1 MALHR
6 MMSFA
11 ADPRSA
17 SAARTHVTTYLTDLQ
32 LLPPELVPDAAL
44 IISELVTNAIL
55 AVGRYLQ
62 YLQDTGQ
69 KDPEFPPEVWVYVGK
84 TSTMVLLGV
93 ENQTHEHPERRDSD
107 ADSENGRGLDLT
119 EALSK
124 AFGWIELEE
133 QDAKDRADD
142 ELATSLLVYA
152 ALPRTLLPRRRAPLN
167 WDLAPDFVTGRLLGL
182 RAMPPAPVAAAERV
196 LAVCA

>member
-1 MALHR
+1 MTR
-6 MMSFA
+6 FA

-17 SAARTHVTTYLTDLQ
+17 AAARTHITTYLTDLK
-32 LLPPELVPDAAL
+32 LLPAELVLDAEL
-44 IISELVTNAIL
+44 IISELVTNAVL
-55 AVGRYLQ
+55 AVIRYLQ

-69 KDPEFPPEVWVYVGK
+69 KDPEFAPEVWVYVGK

-93 ENQTHEHPERRDSD
+93 ENPTHERPERRDSD

-124 AFGWIELEE
+124 TFGWIELEE
-133 QDAKDRADD
+133 QDAKDPADD
-142 ELATSLLVYA
+142 GSVTSLLVYA
-152 ALPRTLLPRRRAPLN
+152 ALPRTLLPRRKDPQDWALT
-167 WDLAPDFVTGRLLGL
+167 PDFITGRLLGL
-182 RAMPPAPVAAAERV
+182 RAMSAAPAAVSENTA